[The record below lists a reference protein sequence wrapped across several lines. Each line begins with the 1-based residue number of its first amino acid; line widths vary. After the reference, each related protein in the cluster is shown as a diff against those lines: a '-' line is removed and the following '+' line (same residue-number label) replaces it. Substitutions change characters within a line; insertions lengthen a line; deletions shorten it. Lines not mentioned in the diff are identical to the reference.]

1 MSTSRRLAEPDTRQ
15 VAVIGYRGAEL
26 LDIACVVDT
35 FDMANRFLGRPHYRL
50 RILSPGGEPIA
61 CTAAVTLES
70 HGALEH
76 DVGPLDTLVVAG
88 GWGPSWAGND
98 PLLVAH
104 VRRLARSSR
113 RIASVCTGAAV
124 LAAGGLLD
132 GRRAT
137 THWEFAARFAQLYP
151 RVEVD
156 DDPIF
161 IQDGDTYTAA
171 GVTSALDLTLAFVTE
186 DHGAA
191 LARQV
196 ARSLVTYLQ
205 RPGNQAQM
213 SIFMT
218 APAPDDQVVRELVD
232 YVAANLSADLTTKA
246 LARRAGV
253 SERHLARLFAQHL
266 GSSPGRYV
274 RRARLEGA
282 AHLLVSTTLPMSVVA
297 RRCGFASAETLRQA
311 FEARLGTSP
320 SQYRRSMTSVRGDLP
335 A

>member
-1 MSTSRRLAEPDTRQ
+1 
-15 VAVIGYRGAEL
+15 
-26 LDIACVVDT
+26 
-35 FDMANRFLGRPHYRL
+35 
-50 RILSPGGEPIA
+50 
-61 CTAAVTLES
+61 
-70 HGALEH
+70 
-76 DVGPLDTLVVAG
+76 
-88 GWGPSWAGND
+88 
-98 PLLVAH
+98 
-104 VRRLARSSR
+104 
-113 RIASVCTGAAV
+113 
-124 LAAGGLLD
+124 
-132 GRRAT
+132 
-137 THWEFAARFAQLYP
+137 
-151 RVEVD
+151 
-156 DDPIF
+156 
-161 IQDGDTYTAA
+161 
-171 GVTSALDLTLAFVTE
+171 LAFVTE

-213 SIFMT
+213 SIFM
-218 APAPDDQVVRELVD
+218 AASPPDDQVVRELVD
-232 YVAANLSADLTTKA
+232 YVAAHLGADLTTKA

-282 AHLLVSTTLPMSVVA
+282 AHLLVSTTLPLSVVA